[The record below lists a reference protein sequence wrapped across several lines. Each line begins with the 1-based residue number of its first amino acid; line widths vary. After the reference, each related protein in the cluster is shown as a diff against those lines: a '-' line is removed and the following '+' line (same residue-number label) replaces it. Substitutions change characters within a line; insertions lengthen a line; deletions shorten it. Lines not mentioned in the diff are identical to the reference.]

1 MTDSNLSVL
10 GSYFQSAPS
19 WATTPQ
25 ISPNPFEALSESLSV
40 SPETASPAKPGAESP
55 FSNAWVGGSLLLEG
69 LGNLARGIRGMD
81 PAPPGMATRM
91 ITDYVAQQREDK
103 RFKEL
108 LDRLAPQTTPK
119 ETAAAIAS
127 AATPGPLRTTNPL
140 SGLG

>member
-1 MTDSNLSVL
+1 MANSGLSVL
-10 GSYFQSAPS
+10 GSYFGSAPS
-19 WATTPQ
+19 WATNPEFSVT
-25 ISPNPFEALSESLSV
+25 PFEDMSNALSV
-40 SPETASPAKPGAESP
+40 SPENASPVKPGSDSP
-55 FSNAWVGGSLLLEG
+55 FANAWVGGTLLLEG

-91 ITDYVAQQREDK
+91 ITDYVAQQREEK
-103 RFKEL
+103 RYNDL
-108 LDRLAPQTTPK
+108 LDRLVPKSTPK